1 MWSSGLSSHGS
12 RVGGEGLGGG
22 GGGGERATDRVGE
35 RERATH
41 PLSHVFDRG
50 VFPTGVKKGRAD
62 WAE

>member
-1 MWSSGLSSHGS
+1 MGDGLEERGS
-12 RVGGEGLGGG
+12 AAAAAVAVVA
-22 GGGGERATDRVGE
+22 ERGRPTEWE